1 MRPSEAGS
9 IQLSRIKIALS
20 SLVAAVDE
28 TPFAEDVPPDP
39 GAMIESMR
47 AFGYSLPT
55 AVADLVDNSITARAA
70 NVWVDMQW
78 VGAQSTVRVLDDGS
92 GMDAALLTNAMR
104 LGSRSPRELRA
115 PDDLGRFG
123 LGLKTA
129 SFSQARDLTVAS
141 RSRGGAIE
149 ARRWDLDFVTRTR
162 SWSLLK
168 GRDATTERVL
178 DGLRPLG
185 HGTLVLLERLDRL
198 VGDVS
203 VDDAA
208 AHDRF
213 LDHVNRTEA
222 HLAMV
227 FHRFL
232 SGPRALRL
240 HINGRRVE
248 PWDPFLI
255 DHPAHSATQQ
265 LPSDSLPFEGGRV
278 EIHPFVL
285 PHQSKLGVDLHRR
298 AAGPRG
304 WNAHQGFYVYRARRL
319 LVAGDWL
326 GLPFRQEEHNKLARI
341 RVDLDN
347 DMDAAWQIDVR
358 KATARIPGSLRDRLK
373 GMADTTRRR
382 ASDAYRFRGKIV
394 SREQRVGQAGF
405 VWQRRSDRGGRVTY
419 VVNREHPLI
428 REALEEGGAV
438 REAVQRTLRL
448 TEENLPVAAITIDA
462 SERPETVEG
471 QQPFA
476 GRDREVLDMLRGAH
490 LALVAGGGEPLLA
503 LQTLA
508 TVEPFDTHP
517 AVVEVIQEELENR

>member
-1 MRPSEAGS
+1 
-9 IQLSRIKIALS
+9 
-20 SLVAAVDE
+20 LVAAVDDA
-28 TPFAEDVPPDP
+28 PFTEDVPPDP

-55 AVADLVDNSITARAA
+55 AVADLVDNSITAGAIS
-70 NVWVDMQW
+70 VWVDLHW
-78 VGAQSTVRVLDDGS
+78 EGGQSTVRVLDDGR
-92 GMDAALLTNAMR
+92 GMAPAALTNAMR

-141 RSRGGAIE
+141 RAQGGAIE

-168 GRDATTERVL
+168 GPDATTEHVL
-178 DGLRPLG
+178 ADLGPLE
-185 HGTLVLLERLDRL
+185 HGTLVRLERLDRL

-203 VDDAA
+203 VDDTA
-208 AHDRF
+208 AHERF
-213 LDHVNRTEA
+213 LEHVNRTEA

-232 SGPRALRL
+232 SGTQALHL
-240 HINGRRVE
+240 YINGRRVE

-255 DHPAHSATQQ
+255 DHPAHAATQQ
-265 LPSDSLPFEGGRV
+265 LPPDSLPFEGGKV
-278 EIHPFVL
+278 EVHPFVL
-285 PHQSKLGVDLHRR
+285 PHQSKLGVELHRR

-341 RVDLDN
+341 SIDLDN
-347 DMDAAWQIDVR
+347 AMDASWQIDVR
-358 KATARIPGSLRDRLK
+358 KATARIPGPLRDRLK
-373 GMADTTRRR
+373 AMADTTRRR

-394 SREQRVGQAGF
+394 AREQRAGQAGF
-405 VWQRRSDRGGRVTY
+405 VWQRRSDRDGQVTY

-428 REALEEGGAV
+428 SASLDEGGAV

-448 TEENLPVAAITIDA
+448 TEENLPLAAITIDA
-462 SERPETVEG
+462 SERPETVDA

-476 GRDREVLDMLRGAH
+476 GRDREVLDMLRRTH
-490 LALVAGGGEPLLA
+490 VALVSAGGEPLLA

-508 TVEPFDTHP
+508 SVEPFDTHP
-517 AVVEVIQEELENR
+517 AAVAVVHEELENR